1 MKQRHDVY
9 VIMEGRLAPNGD
21 SEMADFASQF
31 QNCVLDVHLYNL
43 YESKFSGM
51 SADQNIHYVRT
62 DRSNHLKNLTKDVAL
77 VFVGK
82 LNATEIHQ
90 ICFYHYLRYSF

>member
-1 MKQRHDVY
+1 VKQRHDVY

-51 SADQNIHYVRT
+51 SAD
-62 DRSNHLKNLTKDVAL
+62 
-77 VFVGK
+77 
-82 LNATEIHQ
+82 
-90 ICFYHYLRYSF
+90 